1 MNDVD
6 FTHVLDCIFGWPDR
20 KVRLVGSSASTLD
33 DQPIKSY
40 LEPKSKTRTIR
51 PFLDLPPGRSSEFP
65 PQIAFARPM
74 IDREV
79 YADMDAEVRNY
90 IYSCCIEANFVTR
103 IPGQPRFLEANWVR
117 SHQN

>member
-1 MNDVD
+1 MIAIWNQRTHYESAYKRDEQSTSGIRSAWRIHIYGIPITATINDVD
-6 FTHVLDCIFGWPDR
+6 FTHVLHCIFGWPDR
-20 KVRLVGSSASTLD
+20 NARLVGSSASTLD

-79 YADMDAEVRNY
+79 
-90 IYSCCIEANFVTR
+90 
-103 IPGQPRFLEANWVR
+103 
-117 SHQN
+117 